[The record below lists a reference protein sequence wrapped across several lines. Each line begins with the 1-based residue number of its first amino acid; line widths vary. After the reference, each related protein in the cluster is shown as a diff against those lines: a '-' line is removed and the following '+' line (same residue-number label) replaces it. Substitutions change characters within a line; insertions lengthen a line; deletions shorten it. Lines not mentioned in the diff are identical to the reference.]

1 MSELG
6 NILKGLANNKSAGAW
21 NGMSIEFGK
30 IYQNPFATAFK
41 PLHEAENPNG
51 KKLRVFDF
59 DDTLVKTKSNI
70 YITHKDGKKST
81 LTPGEYAIY
90 EPKEGE
96 QFDFS
101 DFNKVSQP
109 QEIKGVTK
117 LLHKVAK
124 AEGERKVV
132 ILTARS
138 AYAPVKQYLEDIG
151 LNGIYVVAL
160 GDSDPQKKADWIEDK
175 IKKGFDDVFFIDDS
189 HKNVAA
195 VKGLKEKYPN
205 IKLKVQHV
213 KHTTPPPPKQSN
225 IKDKK
230 DNKTAEKPKSNDM
243 SLKSLLP
250 KDLNK
255 KIKNPDTGKM
265 IKVKSALHYDKQSSA
280 FKAAQFAIKKK

>member
-6 NILKGLANNKSAGAW
+6 NILKGLENNKSGASW
-21 NGMSIEFGK
+21 NGMNVEFGK
-30 IYQNPFATAFK
+30 IYGNPFVNAFK
-41 PLHEAENPNG
+41 PLDEVENPNG

-70 YITHKDGKKST
+70 YIKHKDGKKST
-81 LTPGEYAIY
+81 LTPGEYAVY
-90 EPKEGE
+90 EPKEGDG
-96 QFDFS
+96 FDFS

-109 QEIKGVTK
+109 QEIKGVTR

-138 AYAPVKQYLEDIG
+138 AYKPVKQYLEDIG

-189 HKNVAA
+189 HKNVTA

-213 KHTTPPPPKQSN
+213 KHTTPSAPKQTS
-225 IKDKK
+225 IKNTKTDKP
-230 DNKTAEKPKSNDM
+230 AEKQKSNGM
-243 SLKSLLP
+243 SLK
-250 KDLNK
+250 
-255 KIKNPDTGKM
+255 
-265 IKVKSALHYDKQSSA
+265 
-280 FKAAQFAIKKK
+280 